1 MFEGSGTIMKKQ
13 RLLLSIKKLQQSH
26 SFSNSPVSYISDLL
40 KQYINGDISRIVL
53 TSQYKSQTV
62 DAQLYFRHMPEAMR
76 KENQQIFKKEFKFAD
91 AISKLL
97 LKSQVSDD
105 ALLEQLQQCLEDYL
119 RE

>member
-1 MFEGSGTIMKKQ
+1 
-13 RLLLSIKKLQQSH
+13 
-26 SFSNSPVSYISDLL
+26 
-40 KQYINGDISRIVL
+40 
-53 TSQYKSQTV
+53 
-62 DAQLYFRHMPEAMR
+62 MPEAMR
-76 KENQQIFKKEFKFAD
+76 KENQQIFKKEFKYAD

>member
-1 MFEGSGTIMKKQ
+1 MFEGTSAIMKKQ
-13 RLLLSIKKLQQSH
+13 KLLLSIKKLQQSH
-26 SFSNSPVSYISDLL
+26 SFSNSPVSYIPDLL
-40 KQYINGDISRIVL
+40 KQYINGDISRSVL
-53 TSQYKSQTV
+53 ASKYKSQTV
-62 DAQLYFRHMPEAMR
+62 DAQLYFRHMPEAIR

-105 ALLEQLQQCLEDYL
+105 TLLEQLQQCLEDYF